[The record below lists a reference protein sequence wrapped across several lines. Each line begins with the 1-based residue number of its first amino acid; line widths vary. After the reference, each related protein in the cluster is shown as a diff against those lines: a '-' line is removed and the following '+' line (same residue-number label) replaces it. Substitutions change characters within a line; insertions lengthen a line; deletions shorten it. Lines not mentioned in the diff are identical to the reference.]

1 MMVSIYTVICLFV
14 SALLSIGLPIGLFF
28 FMRKKYGI
36 KVVPMLTGVMAF
48 VLFVLVL
55 ERMIHLIV
63 LKPDMA
69 GNITL
74 MQKPVLYML
83 YGAFM
88 AGICEETARFI
99 SFSLLKNKYQDI
111 RTGISYGIGHGGA
124 EAILIGGI
132 AIITNLVF
140 CFLINSG
147 HTGMIT
153 NGLPGVALDKINNAI
168 TVITTMEP
176 HIFLISGMERAM
188 ALCIQISL
196 SIIVWHAVNKKGLLW
211 LFPIAIV
218 SHAIID
224 FPPALAQTGAIKN
237 TYLVEIWVLAGAIT
251 ISLITWA
258 IYKKFR

>member
-1 MMVSIYTVICLFV
+1 MMVSIYTVICLSV
-14 SALLSIGLPIGLFF
+14 SVLLAIGLPIGLFL

-36 KVVPMLTGVMAF
+36 KTVPMLTGVLAF
-48 VLFVLVL
+48 VVFVLVL
-55 ERMIHLIV
+55 EQKIHLIV

-69 GNITL
+69 GNFTL

-88 AGICEETARFI
+88 AGIFEETARFV
-99 SFSLLKNKYQDI
+99 SFSLLKKKYQDI
-111 RTGISYGIGHGGA
+111 KTGVSYGVGHGGI

-132 AIITNLVF
+132 AMISNLVF

-153 NGLPGVALDKINNAI
+153 DGLSGAALDKVNSTI
-168 TVITTMEP
+168 TALTTVEP
-176 HIFLISGMERAM
+176 HIFLISGIERTM

-211 LFPIAIV
+211 LFPLAIV

-224 FPPALAQTGAIKN
+224 FPPALAQAGAIKN
-237 TYLVEIWVLAGAIT
+237 VYMVEILLFAGAMI
-251 ISLITWA
+251 IAFITWT
-258 IYKKFR
+258 IYKKFQ